1 MLNVN
6 GPFRFFFSFN
16 LFHPFVRLEL
26 IMFLKILKNPNFD
39 RINKRLKFSFFN
51 SQLLILRNYSNF
63 HSPNFNIQF
72 NDPSKLKESIK
83 LFNLI

>member
-1 MLNVN
+1 MGHFV
-6 GPFRFFFSFN
+6 FFSFN

-51 SQLLILRNYSNF
+51 SQLLILLNYSNF
-63 HSPNFNIQF
+63 PSPNFNIQF
-72 NDPSKLKESIK
+72 NDPSKLKERIK